1 MKTVNPQH
9 LSLISRITE
18 KHNLSFEVKDFF
30 EAQILASISKFQT
43 KLQLSVASRSYQI
56 LVYKLTGNKI
66 KISEI
71 QHTFAQWSGY
81 NSVRALHVILQNLPL
96 IDEECMKIKWNLK
109 HENRHF
115 FNKNFDE

>member
-9 LSLISRITE
+9 LNLISRITE
-18 KHNLSFEVKDFF
+18 KHNLCFEVKDFF

-43 KLQLSVASRSYQI
+43 KLQFSVASRSYQI

-71 QHTFAQWSGY
+71 QHTLAQWSGY
-81 NSVRALHVILQNLPL
+81 NSAGAFNVMLKICYLPL
-96 IDEECMKIKWNLK
+96 IDEEYEEIKRNLK
-109 HENRHF
+109 QENPHF
-115 FNKNFDE
+115 FNKEN